1 MLAEIMISFISA
13 FLQIYIEGER
23 GGGGRERGK
32 EREREGGKEQRQGI
46 KLDTFIAVMSSSV
59 TNQHVM

>member
-1 MLAEIMISFISA
+1 MIMISVFSA
-13 FLQIYIEGER
+13 FFKIFIYVNIYV
-23 GGGGRERGK
+23 
-32 EREREGGKEQRQGI
+32 ERERTQMQDI